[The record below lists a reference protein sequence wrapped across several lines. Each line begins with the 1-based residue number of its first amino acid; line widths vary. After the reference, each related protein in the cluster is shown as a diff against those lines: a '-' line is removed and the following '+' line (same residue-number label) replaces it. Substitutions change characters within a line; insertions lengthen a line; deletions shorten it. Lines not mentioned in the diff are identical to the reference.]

1 MCGIVAYKG
10 KKVCFPILLDG
21 LKKLEYRGYDS
32 AGVACIINNKINITK
47 RAGKVKELENA
58 IKNKQSSK
66 NCSGLGIAHTRWA
79 THGEPNQK
87 NAHPHIDDS
96 KKITLVH
103 NGIIENFDPIKK
115 FLKSKKIKFKSD
127 TDTEVL
133 VQLIGYFYN
142 KGKLNF
148 EQSVRAALQ
157 RVDGAYAIVILNT
170 DFPDMMIAARKGS
183 PLVLGLKDNEFFIG
197 SDVSPIIKYTQ
208 QITYLND
215 SEMAVING
223 DSYEIKSVDKDVS
236 LPKKVEKIDYKIDD
250 FDKGKFQYFMH
261 KEIHEQV
268 DTIRNTLKGRST
280 KSSVL
285 LHGLSEYWEEIKVA
299 EKIYI
304 TACGTSWHAGLI
316 GKNLI
321 ERFAEVPVHVEY
333 ASEFRY
339 NHSIMDNKTVVIA
352 ISQSGETADTLAAI
366 AKANDFGAITIG
378 ICNVPGSSVSRET
391 KCGIHTRCGH
401 EIGVASTKAFTAQI
415 SVLYLLALKLA
426 DSKKKITA
434 HGLKKYLNMSGYEK
448 SAVGLN
454 PYGTKAIKSL
464 LRKEKSINK
473 MAQKYKNASD
483 FLYLGRGLN
492 FPVALEGALKLKEI
506 SYIHAE
512 GYPAAEMKHGPI
524 ALVDKNMPNVFIVPK
539 DKTYDKIISNIEEI
553 KSRKGKIIIVTDSK
567 DKILRDL
574 ADDLILLPKTNQ
586 YLFVILATIALQLFS
601 YFIALAKGCDVDQPR
616 NLAKSVTVE

>member
-10 KKVCFPILLDG
+10 SKNCFPILLTG

-32 AGVACIINNKINITK
+32 AGIACILNDKSVATEHKITIIK
-47 RAGKVKELENA
+47 SAGKVKKLENL
-58 IKNKQSSK
+58 INSK
-66 NCSGLGIAHTRWA
+66 RSLKDCSGIGIAHTRWA

-87 NAHPHIDDS
+87 NAHPHSDQS

-103 NGIIENFDPIKK
+103 NGIIENHHPIKK
-115 FLKSKKIKFKSD
+115 FLKSKKIAFKSD

-142 KGKLNF
+142 KGKLDF

-157 RVDGAYAIVILNT
+157 RVDGAYAIVVLHV
-170 DFPDMMIAARKGS
+170 DFPEMMIAARKGS

-197 SDVSPIIKYTQ
+197 SDISPIIKYTQ
-208 QITYLND
+208 NIIYLND
-215 SEMAVING
+215 NEMAIINE
-223 DSYEIKSVDKDVS
+223 SKYSIKSVNKDVI

-250 FDKGKFQYFMH
+250 FDKGKFKYFMH
-261 KEIHEQV
+261 KEIHEQSLTV
-268 DTIRNTLKGRST
+268 TNTLKSRST
-280 KSSVL
+280 TSSVL
-285 LHGLSEYWEEIKVA
+285 LHGLSEYWAEIKEA
-299 EKIYI
+299 ERIYI

-321 ERFAEVPVHVEY
+321 ERFAQIPVHVEY

-366 AKANDFGAITIG
+366 SKANDFGSITIG

-391 KCGIHTRCGH
+391 NCGIHTRCGH

-415 SVLYLLALKLA
+415 AILYLFALKLA
-426 DSKKKITA
+426 DSRKKMTKSAMKKHLEMAGTSSQKYIKSVLKKERLIKKIA
-434 HGLKKYLNMSGYEK
+434 KKY
-448 SAVGLN
+448 
-454 PYGTKAIKSL
+454 
-464 LRKEKSINK
+464 
-473 MAQKYKNASD
+473 QHASD

-524 ALVDKNMPNVFIVPK
+524 ALVDKTMPSVFIVPK
-539 DKTYDKIISNIEEI
+539 DKTYEKILSNIAEI
-553 KSRKGKIIIVTDSK
+553 KSRKGKIIIITDSR

-574 ADDLILLPKTNQ
+574 SDDLILVPHTNP
-586 YLFVILATIALQLFS
+586 YMFTMLATITLQLFAF
-601 YFIALAKGCDVDQPR
+601 FIAVAKGCDVDQPR

>member
-10 KKVCFPILLDG
+10 PKNCYPILIDG
-21 LKKLEYRGYDS
+21 LHRLEYRGYDS
-32 AGVACIINNKINITK
+32 AGIACLSDDRITVTK
-47 RAGKVKELENA
+47 RSGKVIQLERGLKVNG
-58 IKNKQSSK
+58 KYE
-66 NCSGLGIAHTRWA
+66 NCYGSGIAHTRWA
-79 THGEPNQK
+79 THGKPNQI
-87 NAHPHIDDS
+87 NAHPHKDDS
-96 KKITLVH
+96 GNIVLVH
-103 NGIIENFDPIKK
+103 NGIIENYDPIKK

-157 RVDGAYAIVILNT
+157 RVDGAYGIVVLNKKE
-170 DFPDMMIAARKGS
+170 PDIMIAARKGS
-183 PLVLGLKDNEFFIG
+183 PLVLGIKDNEFFVG
-197 SDVSPIIKYTQ
+197 SDVSPIIKHTQ
-208 QITYLND
+208 QIIYLED
-215 SEMAVING
+215 SQMAVMKGEEYKIT
-223 DSYEIKSVDKDVS
+223 SIDKDVS
-236 LPKKVEKIDYKIDD
+236 LPKKVEKIDFKIDD
-250 FDKGKFQYFMH
+250 YDKGKFKYFMH
-261 KEIHEQV
+261 KEIHEQIY
-268 DTIRNTLKGRST
+268 TIRNTITGRA
-280 KSSVL
+280 KKDRVYL
-285 LHGLSEYWEEIKVA
+285 NGLMEYWTQIKEA
-299 EKIYI
+299 DKIFI

-339 NHSIMDNKTVVIA
+339 NKTLVDNKSVVIA

-366 AKANDFGAITIG
+366 KKANEYGAITVG
-378 ICNVPGSSVSRET
+378 ICNVAGSSVARET
-391 KCGIHTRCGH
+391 NCGIFTRCGH
-401 EIGVASTKAFTAQI
+401 EVGVASTKAFTAQV

-426 DSKKKITA
+426 DSNDTISRNSIKA
-434 HGLKKYLNMSGYEK
+434 HLDFDD
-448 SAVGLN
+448 
-454 PYGTKAIKSL
+454 
-464 LRKEKSINK
+464 SINK
-473 MAQKYKNASD
+473 IKSILKKENEIRKVALKYKNAKD

-524 ALVDKNMPNVFIVPK
+524 ALVDKNMPNLFIVPK

-553 KSRKGKIIIVTDSK
+553 KSRKGKIIIVTDSR
-567 DKILRDL
+567 DKILKGL
-574 ADDLILLPKTNQ
+574 ANDLILIPKTNHYMFCQ
-586 YLFVILATIALQLFS
+586 LATIVLQLFA
-601 YFIALAKGCDVDQPR
+601 YYIAVGKKLNVDQPR

>member
-1 MCGIVAYKG
+1 MCGRVAYKG
-10 KKVCFPILLDG
+10 DKNCFPILWGG

-32 AGVACIINNKINITK
+32 AGVACLYDNRISVT
-47 RAGKVKELENA
+47 RRVGKVKELESA
-58 IKNKQSSK
+58 INSKKSSK
-66 NCSGLGIAHTRWA
+66 DCKGLGIAHTRWA

-87 NAHPHIDDS
+87 NAHPHLDQS
-96 KKITLVH
+96 KKIAIVH
-103 NGIIENFDPIKK
+103 NGIIENHDPIKK

-142 KGKLNF
+142 KGKLSF

-157 RVDGAYAIVILNT
+157 RVDGAYGIVVLNK
-170 DFPDMMIAARKGS
+170 DCPDIMIAARKGS
-183 PLVLGLKDNEFFIG
+183 PLVLGIKDNEFFIG
-197 SDVSPIIKYTQ
+197 SDISPIIKHTQ
-208 QITYLND
+208 RIIYLND
-215 SEMAVING
+215 SEMAVIDG
-223 DSYEIKSVDKDVS
+223 SSYDIKSVEKDVS

-250 FDKGKFQYFMH
+250 FDKGKFKYFMH
-261 KEIHEQV
+261 KEIHEQAT
-268 DTIRNTLKGRST
+268 TIDNTLTGRTT
-280 KSSVL
+280 KNSVL
-285 LHGLSEYWEEIKVA
+285 LHGLSEYWEEIQHAKN
-299 EKIYI
+299 IYI

-321 ERFAEVPVHVEY
+321 ERFAKVPVHVEY

-339 NHSIMDNKTVVIA
+339 NHSIIDNQTVVIA

-366 AKANDFGAITIG
+366 SKANDFGAVTVG

-391 KCGIHTRCGH
+391 DCGIHTRCGH

-415 SVLYLLALKLA
+415 SILYLLALKLA
-426 DSKKKITA
+426 DARKTITKSA
-434 HGLKKYLNMSGYEK
+434 LKKHLAM
-448 SAVGLN
+448 
-454 PYGTKAIKSL
+454 GTASKTGQIQIKSL
-464 LRKEKSINK
+464 LRKEKSIKK
-473 MAQKYKNASD
+473 MAEKYQNASD

-539 DKTYDKIISNIEEI
+539 DHTYDKIISNIEEI
-553 KSRKGKIIIVTDSK
+553 KSRKGKIIIITDSK
-567 DKILRDL
+567 EKILRDL
-574 ADDLILLPKTNQ
+574 ADDIVVLPKTNQ
-586 YLFVILATIALQLFS
+586 YVFVVLATIALQLFAF
-601 YFIALAKGCDVDQPR
+601 FIAVAKGCDVDQPR

>member
-10 KKVCFPILLDG
+10 HKNCFPILLGG

-32 AGVACIINNKINITK
+32 AGVACLYNNEISITR
-47 RAGKVKELENA
+47 RAGKVKELETA
-58 IKNKQSSK
+58 INSKKSSK
-66 NCSGLGIAHTRWA
+66 NCTGLGIAHTRWA

-87 NAHPHIDDS
+87 NAHPHLDQS
-96 KKITLVH
+96 NKIAIVH
-103 NGIIENFDPIKK
+103 NGIIENHNPIKK
-115 FLKSKKIKFKSD
+115 FLRSKKIKFRSD

-142 KGKLNF
+142 KGNLNF

-157 RVDGAYAIVILNT
+157 RVDGAYGIVVLNK
-170 DFPDMMIAARKGS
+170 DYPDMMIAARKGS
-183 PLVLGLKDNEFFIG
+183 PLVLGIKDNEFFIG
-197 SDVSPIIKYTQ
+197 SDISPIVKHTQ
-208 QITYLND
+208 QIIYLDD
-215 SEMAVING
+215 SEIVVIDG
-223 DSYEIKSVDKDVS
+223 SSYHIKPVDKDVS
-236 LPKKVEKIDYKIDD
+236 LPKKVETIDYKIDD
-250 FDKGKFQYFMH
+250 FDKGKFKYFMH
-261 KEIHEQV
+261 KEIHEQAT
-268 DTIRNTLKGRST
+268 TIENTLNGRST
-280 KSSVL
+280 KDSIL
-285 LHGLSEYWEEIKVA
+285 LHGLSEHWEEIQHAKR
-299 EKIYI
+299 IYI

-321 ERFAEVPVHVEY
+321 ERFAQVPVHVEY

-339 NHSIMDNKTVVIA
+339 NHSIMDNKTVLIA

-366 AKANDFGAITIG
+366 AKANDFGSLTVG

-391 KCGIHTRCGH
+391 HCGVHTRCGH

-415 SVLYLLALKLA
+415 AILYLFALKLA
-426 DSKKKITA
+426 DSRKTMTKSA
-434 HGLKKYLNMSGYEK
+434 LKKHLAMGNAKKTGQIQ
-448 SAVGLN
+448 
-454 PYGTKAIKSL
+454 IKSL
-464 LRKEKSINK
+464 LRKEKTIKNI
-473 MAQKYKNASD
+473 AEKYQTASD

-524 ALVDKNMPNVFIVPK
+524 ALVDKNLPTVFVVPK
-539 DKTYDKIISNIEEI
+539 DHTYDKIISNIEEI
-553 KSRKGKIIIVTDSK
+553 KSRKGKIIIITDSK

-574 ADDLILLPKTNQ
+574 SDDLILLPKTNQ
-586 YLFVILATIALQLFS
+586 YVFVILATLSLQLFAF
-601 YFIALAKGCDVDQPR
+601 YIAVAKGCDVDQPR